1 MFLPIPILIV
11 AAMMGMALL
20 GLIRPPLTVILP
32 LLGIYV
38 ILMFLP
44 YLIPNV
50 VIHQYLDPRYVALP
64 IMGLALGY
72 GVSLLVNR
80 YLNVDVRSILGLRR
94 DTAVIKRRA
103 SGKPRVERRPEI
115 KPEDLDR
122 VINESVQL
130 LKLGVSTG
138 KALGVWGEYYDGW
151 ADALL
156 GIARGFQTIKES
168 AETMMREAQ
177 LLSSF
182 RGYEERALG
191 LGFTVR
197 EESSFRKV
205 RSRVG
210 GDEVVVY
217 VRPEEVTADVMASAQ
232 LVNDYVNKFENF
244 FDKLI
249 HESEQLSQ
257 YIANSPV
264 LVMYVEGIPQ
274 KIIILHS

>member
-1 MFLPIPILIV
+1 MFLPIPILII
-11 AAMMGMALL
+11 AAMIGMALL

-38 ILMFLP
+38 ILMSLP
-44 YLIPNV
+44 YLIPNA

-94 DTAVIKRRA
+94 DTVVIKRRA
-103 SGKPRVERRPEI
+103 SAKPRVERRPEI

-156 GIARGFQTIKES
+156 GITRGFITIKES

-217 VRPEEVTADVMASAQ
+217 VRPEEVAADVMASAQ

-244 FDKLI
+244 FNRLI